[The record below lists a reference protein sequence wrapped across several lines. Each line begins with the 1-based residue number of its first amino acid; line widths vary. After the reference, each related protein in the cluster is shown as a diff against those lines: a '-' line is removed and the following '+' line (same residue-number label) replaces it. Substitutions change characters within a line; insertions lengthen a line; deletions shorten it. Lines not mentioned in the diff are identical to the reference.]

1 MDYRLFKIE
10 VDYPFTCSEGYYDD
24 YYHDDYVICDILKFK
39 TSKSYN
45 SIRTLFIASH
55 THLIINYAYL
65 VKQYEL
71 KPLSN
76 DSSIINALKVFHI
89 YEFNNSTIVNNLLD
103 DTLIEL
109 EKYYLN

>member
-10 VDYPFTCSEGYYDD
+10 VTYPFICSEGHYDD
-24 YYHDDYVICDILKFK
+24 YYHHDYVICDILKFK
-39 TSKSYN
+39 TLKPHN
-45 SIRTLFIASH
+45 NIRTLFIASH
-55 THLIINYAYL
+55 THLIINYEYL
-65 VKQYEL
+65 VKHYEL

-89 YEFNNSTIVNNLLD
+89 YEFNGSTIENNLLD
-103 DTLIEL
+103 DILIEL